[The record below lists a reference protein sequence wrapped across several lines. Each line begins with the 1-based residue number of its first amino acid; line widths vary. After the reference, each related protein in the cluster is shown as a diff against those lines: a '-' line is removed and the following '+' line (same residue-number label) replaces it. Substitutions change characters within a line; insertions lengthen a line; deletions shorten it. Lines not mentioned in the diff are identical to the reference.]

1 MMVITNLDWRMTMW
15 KAVLAGATA
24 VAITGT
30 SVVYAQQQVRGQNEQ
45 MRGSE
50 TGRQWQPAQE
60 DRAAFADARLAAL
73 KAGLRLTP
81 EQENNWPAFE
91 TALREFAKS
100 RHDRATA
107 QPNEQPTRRD
117 PVERLRRQADA
128 LSNAGATLKRL
139 ADAEE
144 PLYKSLDDGQKRRF
158 HILAR
163 MLAPRQAHMMMR
175 DGRGQDWRGGGER
188 GRGRDGSEGSAQRR
202 PDRRDSGQDGQQR
215 QGRERQDRQDQNL

>member
-1 MMVITNLDWRMTMW
+1 MW
-15 KAVLAGATA
+15 KAVLAGTAA
-24 VAITGT
+24 VAIAGT
-30 SVVYAQQQVRGQNEQ
+30 SAVYAQQQVRGQNEQ

-50 TGRQWQPAQE
+50 TGRQGQPAQE

-107 QPNEQPTRRD
+107 QPNEQPTRD
-117 PVERLRRQADA
+117 PVDRLRRQADA

-144 PLYKSLDDGQKRRF
+144 PLYKSLDDSQKRRF

-175 DGRGQDWRGGGER
+175 NGRGQDWRGGDR
-188 GRGRDGSEGSAQRR
+188 GRGRGESEGSGPRR
-202 PDRRDSGQDGQQR
+202 PDRRDGGQDR
-215 QGRERQDRQDQNL
+215 QPRQDRERQDRQDQNL

>member
-1 MMVITNLDWRMTMW
+1 MMVMTNLDWRMTMW
-15 KAVLAGATA
+15 KAVLAGTTA

-30 SVVYAQQQVRGQNEQ
+30 SVVYAQQQVRGQQEQ
-45 MRGSE
+45 TRDSE
-50 TGRQWQPAQE
+50 TGRHWHPAQE
-60 DRAAFADARLAAL
+60 DLAAFADARLAAL

-81 EQENNWPAFE
+81 EQANNWPAFE

-107 QPNEQPTRRD
+107 RPDEQPTGD

-144 PLYKSLDDGQKRRF
+144 PLYKSLDDSQKRRF

-163 MLAPRQAHMMMR
+163 MLAPRQAHMTMR
-175 DGRGQDWRGGGER
+175 EGRGQNWRGGDR
-188 GRGRDGSEGSAQRR
+188 DHGRGGSEGSAQRR
-202 PDRRDSGQDGQQR
+202 PDRRDGGQEGQQR

>member
-1 MMVITNLDWRMTMW
+1 MW
-15 KAVLAGATA
+15 KAVLAGTTA
-24 VAITGT
+24 VAIAGT
-30 SVVYAQQQVRGQNEQ
+30 SAVYAQQQVRGQHEQ

-50 TGRQWQPAQE
+50 TGRQGQLGQE
-60 DRAAFADARLAAL
+60 DLAAFADARLAAL

-91 TALREFAKS
+91 TALRDFAKS

-107 QPNEQPTRRD
+107 RPNEQAAGD

-144 PLYKSLDDGQKRRF
+144 PLYKSLDESQKRRF

-163 MLAPRQAHMMMR
+163 MLAPHQAHMTMR
-175 DGRGQDWRGGGER
+175 HGRGHDWRGGDRDR
-188 GRGRDGSEGSAQRR
+188 GRGESEGSAQRR
-202 PDRRDSGQDGQQR
+202 QDRRDGGQDRQQ
-215 QGRERQDRQDQNL
+215 RQDRQERDL